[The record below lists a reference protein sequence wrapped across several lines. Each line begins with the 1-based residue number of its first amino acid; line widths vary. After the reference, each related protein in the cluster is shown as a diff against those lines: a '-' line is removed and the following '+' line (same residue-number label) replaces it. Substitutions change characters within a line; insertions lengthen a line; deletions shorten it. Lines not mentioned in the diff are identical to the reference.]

1 MRLTSYVEDS
11 LGTGEVVK
19 YSARLSLWRYWL
31 YFVLGALFVIGSIPL
46 FSGSFRSSPDS
57 SHSTAAGVAGGA
69 VLFLGVLLIVW
80 PLIARKSAEL
90 VITSKRVIAKFG
102 LVSTRSIE
110 IRLAKIESVRVSQGL
125 IGRIFNYGDIMLT
138 GTGSTFDPIPHI
150 SHPLRFRSALNEAME
165 ENLEP
170 KSSV

>member
-1 MRLTSYVEDS
+1 MEDS
-11 LGTGEVVK
+11 LGAGEVIK

-31 YFVLGALFVIGSIPL
+31 YFVLGSLFVVGAVPL
-46 FSGSFRSSPDS
+46 FMRASRDSTDTHSS
-57 SHSTAAGVAGGA
+57 AALIAA
-69 VLFLGVLLIVW
+69 CALLIFGFLLFAW

-110 IRLAKIESVRVSQGL
+110 IRLAKIESVRVTQGL
-125 IGRIFNYGDIMLT
+125 IGRIFNYGDILLT

-150 SHPLRFRSALNEAME
+150 SHPLRFRTALNQAME
-165 ENLEP
+165 ENVETKTQL
-170 KSSV
+170 